1 MCSKR
6 NKDRDV
12 KVFDMVT
19 NKNEAKTMRKHIHL
33 IINANSIAQHVIQI
47 KNEMMKHVN
56 VNAKIVISA
65 KKIIVGILVYV
76 FVRIE
81 NI

>member
-12 KVFDMVT
+12 KAFDMVT

-56 VNAKIVISA
+56 AKIVISA

>member
-12 KVFDMVT
+12 KAFDMVT

-47 KNEMMKHVN
+47 KN
-56 VNAKIVISA
+56 
-65 KKIIVGILVYV
+65 
-76 FVRIE
+76 
-81 NI
+81 

>member
-1 MCSKR
+1 
-6 NKDRDV
+6 
-12 KVFDMVT
+12 
-19 NKNEAKTMRKHIHL
+19 
-33 IINANSIAQHVIQI
+33 
-47 KNEMMKHVN
+47 MMKHVN